1 MKCDITSIGLGC
13 RAQNRYDLGPNNT
26 AVGGAALQCHRP
38 NDVGIEMNLYLDY
51 LAEIKSRENQGLA
64 PKPIDD
70 GGLVGEIIALIEDTG
85 NEHRA
90 GALNFFI
97 YNTLPGTTS
106 AAGVKAAFLKKI
118 ILGETIVPEITPTF
132 ALELLS
138 HMKGGPSIQVL
149 LDVALG
155 HDAAIAVQA
164 AEVLKTQVFLYDADM
179 FRLRD
184 AYKAGNALAKDVL
197 ESYAKAEFFTKLPDV
212 EDEIKVVTFIA
223 AEGDI
228 STDLLS
234 PGNQAHSRSD
244 RQLHGQCM
252 ITPEAQQEIV
262 ALQKQHPDKR
272 VMMIA
277 EKGTMGV
284 GSSRMSGVNNVAL
297 WTGKQASPYVPFVN
311 FAPVVAGTNGIS
323 PIFATTVDVTG
334 GIGINLKNW
343 VKKTGEDGKPILN
356 NDGNPVLEQKFS
368 VETGTVLKIDAKN
381 KKLCDE
387 NGKELVDVA
396 AAFTPQ
402 KMEFMKAGSSYAI
415 VFGKKLQT
423 FAAQTLGVEPTPVFA
438 PNKEIAIE
446 GQGLTA
452 VEKIFNRNAVGVT
465 PGKVLHAGSDVR
477 VKVNIVGSQDTTGLM
492 TAQELEA
499 MAATVISP
507 LVDGAY
513 QSGCHTASVWDK
525 KAQANIPKLMSFMN
539 NFGVITARDPKGVY
553 HSMTDVIHKV
563 LNDITV
569 DDWAIIIGG
578 DSHTRMSKGV
588 AFGADSGTV
597 ALALATGEATMPIPQ
612 SVKVTF
618 KGTMQPYM
626 DFRDVVHATQA
637 QMLKQ
642 HGDNVFQGRIIEVH
656 IGTLLA
662 DQAFTFTDW
671 TAEMKAKAS
680 ICISEDET
688 LIESLEIAKSRIQIM
703 IDKGMDNAA
712 QTLKGLINKADERI
726 AEIRSGAKPALTPDA
741 NAKYFA
747 EVVVDLDVIDEP
759 MIADPDVNNADVSR
773 RYTHD
778 TIRPVSYYGGTKK
791 VDLGFVGS
799 CMVHKGDM
807 KIVAQMLKNI
817 EKAEGKVEFKA
828 PLVVAAPTYNIIDE
842 LKAEGDWEILQKYSG
857 FEFDDL
863 KPKTANRTEYE
874 NILYLERPGCNLC
887 MGNQEKAEK
896 GDTVLATSTRLFQ
909 GRVVEDTAEKKGE
922 SLLAS
927 TPLVVLSA
935 ILGRTP
941 SIEEYRTAVDGID
954 LTKFA
959 PPKAARID
967 SLSVQY

>member
-1 MKCDITSIGLGC
+1 MS
-13 RAQNRYDLGPNNT
+13 
-26 AVGGAALQCHRP
+26 
-38 NDVGIEMNLYLDY
+38 LYTDY
-51 LAEIKSRENQGLA
+51 LNEIETRKTQGLN

-70 GGLVGEIIALIEDTG
+70 GALTSEIIAQIKESD
-85 NEHRA
+85 NEHRENS
-90 GALNFFI
+90 LKFFI

-106 AAGVKAAFLKKI
+106 AAGEKAKFLKEI
-118 ILGETIVPEITPTF
+118 ILGDAVVEEISPSF
-132 ALELLS
+132 AFELLS
-138 HMKGGPSIQVL
+138 HMKGGPSVEVL
-149 LDVALG
+149 LDLALG
-155 HDAAIAVQA
+155 DNAEIANQA
-164 AEVLKTQVFLYDADM
+164 SDVLKTQVFLYEADTE
-179 FRLRD
+179 RLKTAFKD
-184 AYKAGNALAKDVL
+184 GNQIAKDIL
-197 ESYAKAEFFTKLPDV
+197 ESYAKAEFFTKLPEID
-212 EDEIKVVTFIA
+212 EEIKVVTYIA

-244 RQLHGQCM
+244 RELHGKCL
-252 ITPEAQQEIV
+252 ISEKAQGEIQD
-262 ALQKQHPDKR
+262 LQKLHPDAR
-272 VMMIA
+272 VMLIA

-311 FAPVVAGTNGIS
+311 IAPIVAGTNGIS
-323 PIFATTVDVTG
+323 PIFLTTVGVTG
-334 GIGINLKNW
+334 GIGIDLKNW
-343 VKKTGEDGKPILN
+343 VKKLDADGNPILDE
-356 NDGNPVLEQKFS
+356 NDDPVLEQTYS
-368 VETGTVLKIDAKN
+368 VETGTVLTINTKT
-381 KKLCDE
+381 KKLY
-387 NGKELVDVA
+387 NGDKELVDISSSL
-396 AAFTPQ
+396 TPQ
-402 KMEFMKAGSSYAI
+402 KQEFIKAGGSYAV
-415 VFGKKLQT
+415 VFGKKLQN
-423 FAAQTLGVEPTPVFA
+423 FAAETLGVALEPVFA
-438 PNKEIAIE
+438 ASKEISHE

-452 VEKIFNRNAVGVT
+452 VEKIFNKNAVGVT
-465 PGKVLHAGSDVR
+465 EGKTLHAGSDVR

-492 TAQELEA
+492 TSQELEA

-507 LVDGAY
+507 TVDGAY
-513 QSGCHTASVWDK
+513 QSGCHTASVWDI
-525 KAQANIPKLMSFMN
+525 KAQENIPKLMKFMN
-539 NFGVITARDPKGVY
+539 KFGLITARDPKGEY
-553 HSMTDVIHKV
+553 HAMTDVIHKV

-597 ALALATGEATMPIPQ
+597 ALALATGEATMPIPE

-618 KGTMQPYM
+618 KGELKDHM

-642 HGDNVFQGRIIEVH
+642 FGENVFQGRIIEVH

-688 LIESLEIAKSRIQIM
+688 LIKSLEIAKSRIQIM

-712 QTLKGLINKADERI
+712 QTLQGLINIADKRI
-726 AEIRSGAKPALTPDA
+726 AEIKSGEKPALTPDN

-747 EVVVDLDVIDEP
+747 EVVVDLDQIIEP
-759 MIADPDVNNADVSR
+759 MIADPDVNNDDVSK

-778 TIRPVSYYGGTKK
+778 TIRPISYYNAEKN

-807 KIVAQMLKNI
+807 KIVAQMLRNL
-817 EKAEGKVEFKA
+817 EKDDGKVEFNA

-842 LKAEGDWEILQKYSG
+842 LKEEGDWEVLQKYSG
-857 FEFDDL
+857 FEFDDAA
-863 KPKTANRTEYE
+863 PKNTARTEYE

-887 MGNQEKAEK
+887 MGNQEKAAK

-909 GRVVEDTAEKKGE
+909 GRVVEDSAEKKGE

-927 TPLVVLSA
+927 TPVVVLSA

-941 SIEEYRTAVDGID
+941 TLDEYIDAVEGID

-959 PPKAARID
+959 PPLQKPLDAK
-967 SLSVQY
+967 SVHF